1 MVEIREVKTRKERLT
16 FIEFPNKMY
25 RDNPYYVPSLVSDE
39 MTNIDEK
46 KNPAFDFCD
55 MRFFLAYKDGKLV
68 GRVGGII
75 NHASNDK
82 WDQQRIRLTRLD
94 FIDDYEVSA
103 ALMKTIEDWGRE
115 QKLKEIVGPVGFC
128 DQDKEGMLIDGFNEP
143 SMFITYYNHPYYMK
157 HMEKLGYAKDVDWVE
172 SRLYTKLKEEE
183 KMAKLCEFIKRRY
196 KLKVVNIKNKKQLKP
211 YIKKLFDMVDREYSK
226 LYGSVPF
233 TPRLIE
239 HYLGQFLILVDCRF
253 VKFIENEQGEVI
265 AFGLAVAN
273 LNEPVRRSHGHLFPF
288 GWAEFLWRAQHA
300 KILDLYLIAVDSD
313 HRNSG
318 ASALLI
324 WEMLKVAREA
334 GIEVAETGPNLE
346 ENQNIRALWNWF
358 EGEKNI
364 RRRRSWIKQL

>member
-16 FIEFPNKMY
+16 FVEFPNKMY
-25 RDNPYYVPSLVSDE
+25 RDNQYYVPSLVSDE

-75 NHASNDK
+75 NHASNEK

-94 FIDDYEVSA
+94 FIDDIEVSS
-103 ALMKTIEDWGRE
+103 ALIKTIENWGRE
-115 QKLKEIVGPVGFC
+115 KGLKEIVGPVGFC
-128 DQDKEGMLIDGFNEP
+128 DQDKEGMLIEGFDEP
-143 SMFITYYNHPYYMK
+143 SMFITYYNFPYYLE
-157 HMEKLGYAKDVDWVE
+157 HMQKLGYAKDVDWLE

-211 YIKKLFDMVDREYSK
+211 YIKRLFEMIDREYSK

-233 TPRLIE
+233 TPRLID
-239 HYLGQFLILVDCRF
+239 HYLGQFLLLIDCRF

-265 AFGLAVAN
+265 AFGLAVSN
-273 LNEPVRRSHGHLFPF
+273 FNKPVKRCNGRLFPY
-288 GWAEFLWRAQHA
+288 GWAEFLWTSQHA
-300 KILDLYLIAVDSD
+300 KILDLYFIAVDSE

-334 GIEVAETGPNLE
+334 GIDVAETGPNLE
-346 ENQNIRALWNWF
+346 NNQEIRSLWNWF

-364 RRRRSWIKQL
+364 RRRRSWIKEL